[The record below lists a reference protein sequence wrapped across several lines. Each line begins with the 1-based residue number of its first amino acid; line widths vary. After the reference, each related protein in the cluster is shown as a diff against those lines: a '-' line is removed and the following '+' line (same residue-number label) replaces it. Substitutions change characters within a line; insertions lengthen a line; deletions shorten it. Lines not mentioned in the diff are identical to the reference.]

1 MKLKNAFVPVVGAA
15 ILGLGTG
22 CKDYGSIGD
31 SSGSGQAAV
40 KTDQK
45 QAEDSFA
52 KAGDAQ
58 KKASREQDQATRAD
72 KDVEKARDTLA
83 KKEQNAVKQKAEA
96 SQAQASAAGQAQ
108 QAQATGA
115 AAQQRAQQDLD
126 AQARQPVAAQQP
138 ASAQQPGT
146 TSTNSGG
153 TPAVSANANEQS
165 VTGKVAQARA
175 DSITLDANG
184 QPQQLKVD
192 STTSVTLDGRPA
204 SASQLQ
210 QGADVRASFRVE
222 GADQRAIRIDAT
234 SKAVDSAGA
243 SGSSGTAAQPM
254 PSAPADSQGTSP
266 AAQPAQPTAP
276 VNQ

>member
-1 MKLKNAFVPVVGAA
+1 MKLKSALIPVVGAA
-15 ILGLGTG
+15 ILGLGSPG

-31 SSGSGQAAV
+31 SSGSSQSAV
-40 KTDQK
+40 RTDQK

-58 KKASREQDQATRAD
+58 KKATREQDQAAKAD

-96 SQAQASAAGQAQ
+96 SQAQTNATGQAR

-126 AQARQPVAAQQP
+126 AQEAQQPMAAQQP
-138 ASAQQPGT
+138 AT

-153 TPAVSANANEQS
+153 TAAPAAEQS
-165 VTGKVAQARA
+165 VNGKISQARA

-192 STTSVTLDGRPA
+192 SATSVMLDGKPA

-222 GADQRAIRIDAT
+222 GSEQRAIRIDAT

-243 SGSSGTAAQPM
+243 SGTTAPPAAQPM
-254 PSAPADSQGTSP
+254 PSAPADSTTAP
-266 AAQPAQPTAP
+266 AAQPAQPTTP